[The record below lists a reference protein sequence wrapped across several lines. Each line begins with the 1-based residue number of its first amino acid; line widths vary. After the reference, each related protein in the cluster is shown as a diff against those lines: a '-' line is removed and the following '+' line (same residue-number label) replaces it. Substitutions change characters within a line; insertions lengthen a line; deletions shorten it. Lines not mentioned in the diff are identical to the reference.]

1 MLELFKD
8 FKIRSQKGIGILLV
22 IPPPLYILSDY
33 YETCYFLDIACPPP
47 PKKNRAISEV
57 SRTNLK
63 INKFIQIHL
72 KLTKSVGCI

>member
-47 PKKNRAISEV
+47 KKKPRHFRSFSDEFKNKQIYP
-57 SRTNLK
+57 NPLK
-63 INKFIQIHL
+63 AY
-72 KLTKSVGCI
+72 